1 MNILLTFLHYIKYFH
16 RLTKYFLLFVFILNL
31 IMSSIH
37 AFFGFSVFLFIVFF
51 LNLFDGTNVDNS
63 VKHDLMDTAIICH
76 FLPKSRTKRLTYAAQ

>member
-37 AFFGFSVFLFIVFF
+37 AFLVFLYFYSLFFF

-63 VKHDLMDTAIICH
+63 VKHDLMDTAII
-76 FLPKSRTKRLTYAAQ
+76 